1 MITVIVLML
10 FGSLIESA
18 GMSTQKVA
26 ILYLVSGSGGY
37 LFKAACNETLAVG
50 GLPGC
55 FGFLAALT
63 SNIIL
68 NWTAIEQLGG
78 CRFCLVL
85 INLLIMGLVIMVTYT
100 PDITTG
106 FERNSLSAEG
116 GAYIVGLFLSLIL
129 LPAARKQEAEQAGA
143 IEKKMR
149 YIGWGGLVI
158 FFAVVIP
165 VFYAGAAK
173 HHYRFGD

>member
-1 MITVIVLML
+1 MITSIVTML

-26 ILYLVSGSGGY
+26 TLYIVSGAGGY
-37 LFKAACNETLAVG
+37 LFAATCNSKLAVG

-68 NWTAIEQLGG
+68 NWQAIHQVGG
-78 CRFCLVL
+78 CRFCLVFMNIL
-85 INLLIMGLVIMVTYT
+85 VMGLVIMVTYS
-100 PDITTG
+100 PQIARG
-106 FERNSLSAEG
+106 FDRNSMAAEG

-129 LPAARKQEAEQAGA
+129 LPTARAEANNAGSV
-143 IEKKMR
+143 EKKIKLVG
-149 YIGWGGLVI
+149 YAGLLI
-158 FFAVVIP
+158 FFAIIIP
-165 VFYAGAAK
+165 ILYTAEPK
-173 HHYRFGD
+173 DHY